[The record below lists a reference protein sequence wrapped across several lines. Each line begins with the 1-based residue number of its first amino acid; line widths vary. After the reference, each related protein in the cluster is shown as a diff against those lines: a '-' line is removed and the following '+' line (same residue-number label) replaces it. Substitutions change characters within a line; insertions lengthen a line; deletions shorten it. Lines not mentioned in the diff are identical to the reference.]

1 MFCPKCG
8 RENADDAVYCQRC
21 GRELEPEEE
30 TRVAQRSGPDAG
42 PDDRATVGWRGSTS
56 TLTPL
61 PNGPALSTDAPA
73 REIFAVSPTLL
84 FVKLGYA
91 AAVAAAFLLAAV
103 VAGIFQAVTPFGAV
117 VLGLV
122 LCLLFLIVPAFYHL
136 RHKLVRYRLTETT
149 VEIDRGLVA
158 RTTQNIPLRRVQD
171 VTVSSTIFQR
181 ILGFGDIVIDN
192 ASEQGGKVVL
202 RNISRPRKYADLLLR
217 QMHLLDR

>member
-1 MFCPKCG
+1 
-8 RENADDAVYCQRC
+8 
-21 GRELEPEEE
+21 LEPEEE
-30 TRVAQRSGPDAG
+30 TRVVQRSGPNVG
-42 PDDRATVGWRGSTS
+42 LDRRTVERRGA
-56 TLTPL
+56 
-61 PNGPALSTDAPA
+61 ALSANPGENESVLPADESA
-73 REIFAVSPTLL
+73 REIYTVSPTLM
-84 FVKLGYA
+84 FVKIGYA

-122 LCLLFLIVPAFYHL
+122 LCLLFLIGPAFYHL
-136 RHKLVRYRLTETT
+136 RQKLVRYRLTETT

-171 VTVSSTIFQR
+171 VTVSSTVFQR
-181 ILGFGDIVIDN
+181 MLGFGDIVIDN